1 MNARIPVYL
10 HTRDPISRA
19 GLETA
24 LRAQHEIVL
33 TDIDAAEPPC
43 VAIVVVDSLDE
54 TALRLMRSLHAR
66 GCTRSVVVAS
76 ALSDADL
83 LAAVEA
89 GVSGIVWRWEATA
102 ERLAHSVTKAASGE
116 AMLPSD
122 VLSRLLRQVSRL
134 QRHVLSPMG
143 LSLGGLSSREA
154 DVLRLAAEGLDTD
167 EIARKLCY
175 SKRTVT
181 NIIHDVTSRFHLTN
195 RTHAVAYAIREGL
208 I

>member
-1 MNARIPVYL
+1 
-10 HTRDPISRA
+10 
-19 GLETA
+19 
-24 LRAQHEIVL
+24 
-33 TDIDAAEPPC
+33 
-43 VAIVVVDSLDE
+43 
-54 TALRLMRSLHAR
+54 
-66 GCTRSVVVAS
+66 
-76 ALSDADL
+76 
-83 LAAVEA
+83 
-89 GVSGIVWRWEATA
+89 
-102 ERLAHSVTKAASGE
+102 VTKAASGE
-116 AMLPSD
+116 ALLPSD
-122 VLSRLLRQVSRL
+122 VLSRLLRQMSRL

>member
-1 MNARIPVYL
+1 MNSRIPVYL

-33 TDIDAAEPPC
+33 TDIDAEEPPW

-54 TALRLMRSLHAR
+54 TALRLMRSLQAR
-66 GCTRSVVVAS
+66 GCTRTVVVAS

-89 GVSGIVWRWEATA
+89 GVCGIVWRWEATA
-102 ERLAHSVTKAASGE
+102 ERLVHSVTKAASGE
-116 AMLPSD
+116 ALLPSD

-143 LSLGGLSSREA
+143 LSLGGLSAREA